1 MGIEYSDSNHSG
13 RIAAILRSAPQI
25 FVDSI
30 NDDRE
35 ARGLSRIEVRG
46 KPNTEGSESQLAEN
60 HKALVERRL
69 YILRKEA
76 AALRD

>member
-1 MGIEYSDSNHSG
+1 MSIEYSDSNYSG

-30 NDDRE
+30 NDSRE
-35 ARGLSRIEVRG
+35 AQGLTRIEVRG
-46 KPNTEGSESQLAEN
+46 KPNTEGSASQLEEN

-69 YILRKEA
+69 HVLRKEA
-76 AALRD
+76 ANLMK